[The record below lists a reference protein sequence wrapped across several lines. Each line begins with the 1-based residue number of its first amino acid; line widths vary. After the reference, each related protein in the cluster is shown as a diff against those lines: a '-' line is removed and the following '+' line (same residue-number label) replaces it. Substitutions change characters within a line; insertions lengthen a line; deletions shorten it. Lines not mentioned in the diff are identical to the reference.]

1 MSRPVSET
9 VERLIDD
16 AFSVLQHDADET
28 QAPEKYEREALRR
41 KFTARLNGA
50 TGHAQSSFERV
61 SVEKLATHFQVSVAQ
76 AQSAQDDLGFM
87 FRELAVGIAQ
97 TPAMPQDVLR
107 KVQHLASICCDEDV
121 LRWFDAHPAALSDTS
136 TDRHAGLINPD
147 VLMNVVQAKLNDYIE
162 LHNRGDLTEH
172 GDHAWLALVNLQR
185 DMEFALK
192 RADVSDSSPLSRSE

>member
-1 MSRPVSET
+1 MSQT

-87 FRELAVGIAQ
+87 FRELAVGVAQ
-97 TPAMPQDVLR
+97 KP
-107 KVQHLASICCDEDV
+107 KE
-121 LRWFDAHPAALSDTS
+121 
-136 TDRHAGLINPD
+136 LINPD